1 MLIPYLVK
9 RGSFLPKFASW
20 ILECTQELEQ
30 GQTITL
36 DLGKTGGY
44 PAKDLLIEIAGNEPG
59 FFGTEWEYQDWTRFP
74 ARVRAL
80 ATALRDAQ
88 LWGRYQVSH
97 SEGEVELTKLSG

>member
-1 MLIPYLVK
+1 MRIPYLVK
-9 RGSFLPKFASW
+9 RGSFLSKFVTW
-20 ILECTQELEQ
+20 ILEYTQELDR

-36 DLGKTGGY
+36 DLEKPGGY
-44 PAKDLLIEIAGNEPG
+44 PARDLRIEIVGNDSG
-59 FFGTEWEYQDWTRFP
+59 FFETDWEYQDWTRFP

-97 SEGEVELTKLSG
+97 SEGEVELTKLSC